1 MLDQD
6 PDHLIH
12 MVKLGFLETLDNFP
26 ELSSLDLEY
35 QDKDGYTAL
44 MYASIANHVA
54 LVTSL
59 IRLGVEIDARN
70 QVR

>member
-6 PDHLIH
+6 PD
-12 MVKLGFLETLDNFP
+12 
-26 ELSSLDLEY
+26 
-35 QDKDGYTAL
+35 DGYTAL